1 MDYKYI
7 EQLLERYWNCQ
18 TTLEEERILRSFF
31 SQEDVPAQLL
41 QYKDLFDCEKEIAE
55 DKLGED
61 FDAKMMQMIEQPKT
75 VRLGKLTFKQR
86 IMPLV
91 KAAAVV
97 AVIVTIGNMLE
108 EAISENPGATQMAD
122 TYVKT
127 EDVNAAFSVEDTK
140 QTASVDSTAMQQ
152 AASITVKDTHNENF

>member
-31 SQEDVPAQLL
+31 SQEDMPAQLL
-41 QYKDLFDCEKEIAE
+41 QYKSLFECETEIAE
-55 DKLGED
+55 EKLGDE
-61 FDAKMMQMIEQPKT
+61 FDARIMQMVEQPKS
-75 VRLGKLTFKQR
+75 VKLARLTFKQR

-91 KAAAVV
+91 KAVAVV

-108 EAISENPGATQMAD
+108 EAISDNSGQPQMAD

-127 EDVNAAFSVEDTK
+127 EEVNASFSVEDAK
-140 QTASVDSTAMQQ
+140 QTASADSTTLQQ
-152 AASITVKDTHNENF
+152 AAVKDTHNENF

>member
-61 FDAKMMQMIEQPKT
+61 FDAKMMQMIELPKV
-75 VRLGKLTFKQR
+75 VRLSRLTFKQR
-86 IMPLV
+86 IMPLI
-91 KAAAVV
+91 KAVAVV

-108 EAISENPGATQMAD
+108 EAISDNPGQPQMAD

-127 EDVNAAFSVEDTK
+127 EEVNATFSVEDAK
-140 QTASVDSTAMQQ
+140 QTASADSTTLQQ
-152 AASITVKDTHNENF
+152 AAVKDTHNENF